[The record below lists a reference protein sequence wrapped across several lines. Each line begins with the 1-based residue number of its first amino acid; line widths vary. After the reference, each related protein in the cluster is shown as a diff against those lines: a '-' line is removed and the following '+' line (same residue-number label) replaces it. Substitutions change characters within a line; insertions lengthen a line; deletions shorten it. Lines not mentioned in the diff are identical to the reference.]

1 MNYPFYDLVSC
12 SESILQGDLILECPI
27 IKPPTTFDI
36 EETPEIEISF
46 LNVVVL
52 SQSCDLE
59 NRKIDIVLVSPY
71 YTLDYYLSQLPSDQQ
86 NSKGRPKAIQDLLQG
101 NRPSYHLLSKD
112 EKVGDQALV
121 VDFKNVYGVSF
132 EYLEQYV
139 KKIDSRAR
147 ILPPF
152 REHLSQAFARY
163 FMRVGL
169 PSQIQY

>member
-1 MNYPFYDLVSC
+1 MIVSC

-36 EETPEIEISF
+36 EEIPEIEISF

-71 YTLDYYLSQLPSDQQ
+71 YTLDYYLSQLPLDQQ
-86 NSKGRPKAIQDLLQG
+86 NSKGKAKSIQDLLQG

-139 KKIDSRAR
+139 KKINSRAR